1 MDNYSVE
8 LQIKGKTQVLEL
20 WDTAGLVTESRLLI
34 GQEEYDQLRTLSYP
48 ETDIFIICYSIVE

>member
-20 WDTAGLVTESRLLI
+20 WDTAGSVTESRLLI